1 VGLRALAVF
10 DGAADGRHRSALH
23 LLHGPITETRGF
35 VANFAQEVMKGQL
48 PWSVEG
54 LRGQGIELF
63 SRSEA
68 LCSGLYRHLSFLN
81 HVHEFDPN

>member
-1 VGLRALAVF
+1 LGFRT
-10 DGAADGRHRSALH
+10 SYN
-23 LLHGPITETRGF
+23 TGF

-63 SRSEA
+63 GRSEA
-68 LCSGLYRHLSFLN
+68 FVSLLHHHLPFLN